1 MRARRLQFDRLW
13 AGLKPGGYPRDALV
27 ADLLAALVVTTLLIP
42 QALAYA
48 LLAGMP
54 PETGLYA
61 SMLPLVAYA
70 IFGRSRALAV
80 GPFAVVSIMT
90 AAAAAQVAA
99 HTDIDSTSAAIT
111 LALLSGVMLIAMGTL
126 RLGFLINFLSRPV
139 IYGFI
144 AASGVLIAASQFG
157 RLLGVPASGQT
168 LWAIVEALWQH
179 RAAFEPLT
187 VLLAG
192 TCLAWLIA
200 TRWYLAGLLSALGI
214 GETTAGLLGRTGP
227 ILLVLASTAASAAF
241 DFDGHGIATVG
252 KVTAGLPALALPLPP
267 IASLQYLWLPA
278 LLISI
283 VTFAESVSMAQTLAG
298 PRNEQVAPNR
308 ELAGLGAANMVS
320 ALSGAFPVSASLSR
334 SVVNDEAGARTRAAG
349 ALTAV
354 GVAASALF
362 LMPLL
367 AYLPLVTLSCIII
380 VAVQSLI
387 GTGSFIRA
395 WRYSRQDGFAQ
406 LATFAVTLILGVSG
420 GLMIGVA
427 LSLVIYIYRTSK
439 PHYAIVGLMPN
450 SEHFRNVRRHGV
462 QTADHVTILRIDESL
477 YFGNA
482 RFFEQVVDEIR
493 RQQPGLTD
501 LVLMCPA
508 VNFIDYSALES
519 LELISDK
526 LARHGVRLHLA
537 EVKGPVMDRLQHTE
551 FLKRLNGNVFL
562 STYDAWRT
570 LVQDTPP
577 SR

>member
-1 MRARRLQFDRLW
+1 MSRLTHRLRSLLAPRALPSYGRSAFTAD
-13 AGLKPGGYPRDALV
+13 LV
-27 ADLLAALVVTTLLIP
+27 AATVVTALLIP

-61 SMLPLVAYA
+61 SMLPLLAYA
-70 IFGRSRALAV
+70 IFGRSRTLAV

-90 AAAAAQVAA
+90 AAAAGHVSAQ
-99 HTDIDSTSAAIT
+99 TDIDSVTAAIT
-111 LALLSGVMLIAMGTL
+111 LALLSGAILIAMGAL

-157 RLLGVPASGQT
+157 RLLGVQASGQT
-168 LWAIVEALWQH
+168 LWAIARALWQEH
-179 RAAFEPLT
+179 DAVQPTT

-192 TCLAWLIA
+192 ACLAWLIVA
-200 TRWYLAGLLSALGI
+200 RRYLASALSRLGI
-214 GETTAGLLGRTGP
+214 PSASARLLGRTGP
-227 ILLVLASTAASAAF
+227 ILLVLATTAASAAF
-241 DFDGHGIATVG
+241 DLHAQGIATVG
-252 KVTAGLPALALPLPP
+252 TVTAGLPALSLPLPP
-267 IASLQYLWLPA
+267 WASLTYLWLPA

-298 PRNEQVAPNR
+298 PRNERIAPNR
-308 ELAGLGAANMVS
+308 ELVGLGSANIAS

-349 ALTAV
+349 ALTAI
-354 GVAASALF
+354 GVALSALF
-362 LMPLL
+362 FMPML
-367 AYLPLVTLSCIII
+367 AYLPLVTLSSII
-380 VAVQSLI
+380 VVAIQSLLSPS
-387 GTGSFIRA
+387 SFFSA
-395 WRYSRQDGFAQ
+395 WRYCRPDGFAW
-406 LATFAVTLILGVSG
+406 LATFGVTLVLGVSG
-420 GLMIGVA
+420 GLMTGVA
-427 LSLVIYIYRTSK
+427 LSLIIYIYRTSK
-439 PHYAIVGLMPN
+439 PHYAVVGLMPN

-462 QTADHVTILRIDESL
+462 QTAEHLTILRIDESL

-493 RQQPGLTD
+493 ASQPELTD

-526 LARHGVRLHLA
+526 LGQHGVRLHLA
-537 EVKGPVMDRLQHTE
+537 EVKGPVMDRLQQTA
-551 FLKRLNGNVFL
+551 FLKSMTGGVFL

-570 LVQDTPP
+570 LQ
-577 SR
+577 R